1 VVWYGTMV
9 EYLEY
14 LRVVGIRYSLS
25 RCLLLLLEFIRNNNI
40 VMLFVGFNMHFA
52 PFKPPFMY
60 RFISGDLVW
69 GKRRCGLSG
78 VNIILFLCRPYQVSH
93 VVILTYTVPNDK

>member
-25 RCLLLLLEFIRNNNI
+25 RCLLLLEFIRNNNI